1 MPKFFVEREYITK
14 NTAKIIGEDVKH
26 IGTVL
31 RAKIGD
37 NITVCDGNGFD
48 YECEITNISK
58 SEIELKILNKTKCQ
72 TEPSVFI
79 TLYQGLP
86 KGEKCD
92 YIIQKGIEL
101 GVSKILFF
109 NAKRSVSKPDEKA
122 LKSKLQR
129 WQAIS
134 LSAAKQSGRGIIPKI
149 DFLADTKTA
158 LSEMNKDSFKVLF
171 YEGNGT
177 TPFKQI
183 LEATNE
189 INSFSFMIG
198 PEGGFDD
205 SEILSAKEK
214 GIPLGGLGS
223 RILRTETASGCVLS
237 AFMFF
242 SNNL

>member
-1 MPKFFVEREYITK
+1 MPKFFIEPENIAD

-48 YECEITNISK
+48 YECEITDISK
-58 SEIELKILNKTKCQ
+58 SEIELMIVNKAKCQ
-72 TEPSVFI
+72 TEPSIFV
-79 TLYQGLP
+79 TLYQALP

-101 GVSKILFF
+101 GISKIIFF
-109 NAKRSVSKPDEKA
+109 SAKRSVSKPDEKA
-122 LKSKLQR
+122 LKNKLQR

-134 LSAAKQSGRGIIPKI
+134 LAAAKQSGRGIIPKI
-149 DFLADTKTA
+149 EILAETKKA
-158 LSEMNKDSFKVLF
+158 MNEMAKDEIKILF
-171 YEGNGT
+171 YEGSGT
-177 TPFKQI
+177 TSFKG
-183 LEATNE
+183 LLNKTDMK
-189 INSFSFMIG
+189 SFSFMIG

-205 SEILSAKEK
+205 SEILLAKEK
-214 GIPLGGLGS
+214 EIPLGGLGS

-237 AFMFF
+237 ALMFATD
-242 SNNL
+242 NLG

>member
-1 MPKFFVEREYITK
+1 MPKFFVEPENVTE
-14 NTAKIIGEDVKH
+14 NAAKIIGEDVKH

-37 NITVCDGNGFD
+37 YITVCDGNGFD
-48 YECEITNISK
+48 YECEITDISK
-58 SEIELKILNKTKCQ
+58 SEIELKIANKTKCK
-72 TEPSVFI
+72 TEPSVFV
-79 TLYQGLP
+79 TLYQALP

-101 GVSKILFF
+101 GVSKIIFF
-109 NAKRSVSKPDEKA
+109 VSKRSVSKPDEKS

-149 DFLADTKTA
+149 EILADTKKA
-158 LSEMNKDSFKVLF
+158 MNEMEKDEIKILF
-171 YEGNGT
+171 YEGSGT
-177 TPFKQI
+177 TPFKG
-183 LEATNE
+183 LLNNTDMK
-189 INSFSFMIG
+189 SFSFMIG

-205 SEILSAKEK
+205 SEILLAKEK
-214 GIPLGGLGS
+214 GIPLGGLGK

-237 AFMFF
+237 ALMFATD
-242 SNNL
+242 NLG